1 MKWIGILK
9 DTGAAFVADKA
20 MRLSAALAYYSI
32 FSLAPLLIVAISI
45 AGTIFGEKAARGAVK
60 EELTGA
66 IGPDAAA
73 TVQEMI
79 LGVNSGGKNGIM
91 ALVGFGILLLTAS
104 GVFAQLKDAMNTV
117 WNIRP
122 KPGRGIVALVWDR
135 LLSLTMVLVIG
146 FLLLVSLLLS
156 AVMTAAMTWL
166 GELLPVHPLILVV
179 VNGSVSLA
187 VVTLLFAMIFKILPD
202 AEIRWQDVWAGAF
215 ITACLFGFGKF
226 LLAIYLARQGGSSA
240 YGAAGALI
248 LILTWVYY
256 SANILLF
263 GAEFTQVL
271 ARYRGRR
278 IQPTAAG
285 EWSDNRP
292 GK

>member
-1 MKWIGILK
+1 MKWLEILK
-9 DTGAAFVADKA
+9 DTGSAFMADKA

-45 AGTIFGEKAARGAVK
+45 AGTIFGEKAAQGAVK

-66 IGPDAAA
+66 IGADAAA

-79 LGVNSGGKNGIM
+79 VGVNSSGKNGAM
-91 ALVGFGILLLTAS
+91 ALVGFGILLLSAS

-117 WNIRP
+117 WNVRP
-122 KPGRGIVALVWDR
+122 KPGRGILSLVWAR

-156 AVMTAAMTWL
+156 AAVTAAITWL
-166 GELLPVHPLILVV
+166 GVLLPVHPFILVV
-179 VNGSVSLA
+179 VNASVSLV

-202 AEIRWQDVWAGAF
+202 AEIRWRDVWAGAF

-226 LLAIYLARQGGSSA
+226 LLAIYLARLGGTSA

-248 LILTWVYY
+248 LVLTWVYY

-271 ARYRGRR
+271 ALARGRR
-278 IQPTAAG
+278 IQPTVAG
-285 EWSDNRP
+285 EWDSSKL